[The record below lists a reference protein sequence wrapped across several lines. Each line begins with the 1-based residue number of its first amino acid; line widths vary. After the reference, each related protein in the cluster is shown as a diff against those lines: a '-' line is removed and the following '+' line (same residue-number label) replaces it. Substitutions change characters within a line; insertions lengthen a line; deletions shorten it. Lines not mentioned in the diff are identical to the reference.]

1 MLLSL
6 AFAVPAAV
14 RGADAAATLR
24 YDHYNP
30 VVLNEYALQKIREGD
45 LGTAAILLERAVQLA
60 PHEERIRQNL
70 AALRAWQNGRPA
82 AAATVKEMK
91 EMPEAK
97 DAQVMST
104 DAGMPTFP
112 LWPKR

>member
-30 VVLNEYALQKIREGD
+30 AVLNEYALKKIREGD

-60 PHEERIRQNL
+60 PYEERIRQNL
-70 AALRAWQNGRPA
+70 AALRAWQGGKAAPA
-82 AAATVKEMK
+82 APVK

-97 DAQVMST
+97 DAQVIST
-104 DAGMPTFP
+104 DAAMPSFP